1 MDAYAVTHD
10 ELDLEIRWQDRGG
23 AGQAP
28 MGWLEIRRPDAP
40 EPAIVD
46 QADLEWE
53 VGDDA
58 NLAVGT
64 GIRWKLLI
72 SGEWTETRGLAA
84 GIAEVAP
91 GAELM
96 RHHHEPAEIYFI
108 ISGRGEMEIE
118 HRWQPVGPGCAVY
131 IPPDAWHALRCTGPE
146 PLVLVF
152 AFPRDRFDEIAYHFD
167 R

>member
-1 MDAYAVTHD
+1 MDICAITHD
-10 ELDLEIRWQDRGG
+10 EPDPEVRWPGG
-23 AGQAP
+23 ESAGLPPIAP
-28 MGWLEIRRPDAP
+28 R
-40 EPAIVD
+40 PAIVD

-53 VGDDA
+53 GGEGASLDA
-58 NLAVGT
+58 GK

-72 SGEWTETRGLAA
+72 TGERTETRDLAT

-96 RHHHEPAEIYFI
+96 HHRHEPAEIYFI
-108 ISGRGEMEIE
+108 ISGRGEMDIE
-118 HRWQPVGPGCAVY
+118 DRLQSVGPGCAVY
-131 IPPDAWHALRCTGPE
+131 IPPDVRHAVRCTGAE

-152 AFPRDRFDEIAYHFD
+152 AFARDRFDEIAYHFD

>member
-1 MDAYAVTHD
+1 MDAYAIKHD
-10 ELDLEIRWQDRGG
+10 ELDLEARGPG
-23 AGQAP
+23 GESTRIPPVAS
-28 MGWLEIRRPDAP
+28 R
-40 EPAIVD
+40 PAIVD
-46 QADLEWE
+46 QADLVWE
-53 VGDDA
+53 GGEDA
-58 NLAVGT
+58 NLAAGK

-72 SGEWTETRGLAA
+72 AGERTESRDLAT

-96 RHHHEPAEIYFI
+96 RHRHEPAEIYFI

-118 HRWQPVGPGCAVY
+118 DRSQPVGPGCAVY
-131 IPPDAWHALRCTGPE
+131 IPPDVRHALRCTGAE
-146 PLVLVF
+146 PLVFVF

>member
-1 MDAYAVTHD
+1 MTVPK
-10 ELDLEIRWQDRGG
+10 L
-23 AGQAP
+23 
-28 MGWLEIRRPDAP
+28 
-40 EPAIVD
+40 AIVD

-53 VGDDA
+53 GGEDA
-58 NLAVGT
+58 NLAAGK

-72 SGEWTETRGLAA
+72 AGERTETRYLAT

-108 ISGRGEMEIE
+108 ISGRGEMDIE
-118 HRWQPVGPGCAVY
+118 DRSLPVGPGCAVY
-131 IPPDAWHALRCTGPE
+131 IPPDVHHALRCTGAE
-146 PLVLVF
+146 PLVFVF
-152 AFPRDRFDEIAYHFD
+152 AFPRDRFDEVAYHFD